1 MIISCPYSKHH
12 KIVHPPK
19 LNVIRLNENVNLRRN
34 ISHSVGSREG
44 WKCVCNCLYSKWG
57 FRNRISIERRSVTS
71 VYYDGKICGCQQ
83 SFLTETG
90 IWFKNDGRKVW
101 ANVLFLN
108 AIIHWQVIHV
118 NYFFFLF
125 YFSAMPYLHDHG
137 LLRSRYFST
146 MATWRKTSFLYFLPL
161 FCSVFLKRVAFSG
174 KKFCF
179 AGVLNWWFSAMLVEE
194 NKWVSLR
201 WEFNSCSVEILKKI
215 VLSTNKA
222 SLSSGWKPAIHCFDV
237 MLIS

>member
-44 WKCVCNCLYSKWG
+44 WKCVRNCLYSKWG

-71 VYYDGKICGCQQ
+71 VYHDSKICGCQQ

-90 IWFKNDGRKVW
+90 IWFKIGGRKVW

-125 YFSAMPYLHDHG
+125 YFSAMPYLQDHG
-137 LLRSRYFST
+137 LLRSRYFAT
-146 MATWRKTSFLYFLPL
+146 TVTWRNDLSYILPPPLLQFFRKTCCFQLQEVLFRWNPKLLFFSHAGRRKQISFFPQ
-161 FCSVFLKRVAFSG
+161 
-174 KKFCF
+174 
-179 AGVLNWWFSAMLVEE
+179 
-194 NKWVSLR
+194 
-201 WEFNSCSVEILKKI
+201 EI
-215 VLSTNKA
+215 
-222 SLSSGWKPAIHCFDV
+222 
-237 MLIS
+237 

>member
-19 LNVIRLNENVNLRRN
+19 LNGIRLNENVNLRRN

-44 WKCVCNCLYSKWG
+44 WKCVRNCLYSKWG

-118 NYFFFLF
+118 NYFLFFF

-146 MATWRKTSFLYFLPL
+146 TATWRNDLLSLLPPPL
-161 FCSVFLKRVAFSG
+161 LQRFLKTCCFQWQEVLFRWNPELVVFSH
-174 KKFCF
+174 
-179 AGVLNWWFSAMLVEE
+179 AGRRKQRSFSPLG
-194 NKWVSLR
+194 
-201 WEFNSCSVEILKKI
+201 I
-215 VLSTNKA
+215 
-222 SLSSGWKPAIHCFDV
+222 
-237 MLIS
+237 

>member
-71 VYYDGKICGCQQ
+71 VYHGSKICGCQQ
-83 SFLTETG
+83 SFLTETA
-90 IWFKNDGRKVW
+90 IWFSNVGRKYRLTFCSW
-101 ANVLFLN
+101 MQSYTGKLYMS
-108 AIIHWQVIHV
+108 IIFS
-118 NYFFFLF
+118 FFFIFLPCHICMTTVCWDPDIF
-125 YFSAMPYLHDHG
+125 LPRQRDV
-137 LLRSRYFST
+137 T
-146 MATWRKTSFLYFLPL
+146 TSFLYCLPL

-174 KKFCF
+174 KKFCS
-179 AGVLNWWFSAMLVEE
+179 AGILNWWFSAMLVEE
-194 NKWVSLR
+194 NKGVSLR
-201 WEFNSCSVEILKKI
+201 WEFNSCSVEILKKTSFCQPTRPPCQVVENQQFI
-215 VLSTNKA
+215 VLT
-222 SLSSGWKPAIHCFDV
+222 LC
-237 MLIS
+237 